1 MRVAILLVRGRKL
14 HYGDIM
20 QPFTSTTDIQSAGMR
35 GISDASEPQS
45 GVVER
50 LERLSDLDQIRV
62 RFRIWMLCD
71 EEAAVATIALVW

>member
-1 MRVAILLVRGRKL
+1 MVVSGQDNAAKKKIEQ
-14 HYGDIM
+14 YW
-20 QPFTSTTDIQSAGMR
+20 
-35 GISDASEPQS
+35 GISDASEPHS

-71 EEAAVATIALVW
+71 EEAAVATIALVWWTRRHLT